1 MNGTIDA
8 DAIARAADD
17 YPALSQLFGG
27 YYHQDWQQ
35 DHASR
40 DAALEA
46 FVRDASP
53 DTAAAAAGDI
63 DRLLDAGFD
72 DATLTR
78 MLADGFDCNYM
89 PESDGIG
96 PAAWLRQVRETLRPS
111 AA

>member
-8 DAIARAADD
+8 DTIARAQSD

-27 YYHQDWQQ
+27 YFHQDWQQ

-40 DAALEA
+40 DAALQA

-53 DTAAAAAGDI
+53 DTAGEAAGEI
-63 DRLLDAGFD
+63 DRLLGTGFD
-72 DATLTR
+72 DNALAR
-78 MLADGFDCNYM
+78 MLTDGFDCNYM
-89 PESDGIG
+89 PESDGIS
-96 PAAWLRQVRETLRPS
+96 PAAWLGQVRDTLRAP

>member
-8 DAIARAADD
+8 DTIARAQSD

-27 YYHQDWQQ
+27 YFHQDWQQ
-35 DHASR
+35 DHASPH
-40 DAALEA
+40 AALQA

-53 DTAAAAAGDI
+53 DSASAAAGEI

-72 DATLTR
+72 DDALAR
-78 MLADGFDCNYM
+78 MLTDGFDCNYM
-89 PESDGIG
+89 PESDGTS
-96 PAAWLRQVRETLRPS
+96 PAAWLRQVRDTLRAP